1 MIVLPNNIK
10 ECHKEVLEDV
20 YREDYYISLLPE
32 GEPETPQEIISYWN
46 RFWMNLPDSGAIRR
60 GPFFKVCDIAECM
73 YDEQFYEE
81 DE

>member
-10 ECHKEVLEDV
+10 ECHNQVLEEV
-20 YREDYYISLLPE
+20 YNEDYYIDLLPE

>member
-1 MIVLPNNIK
+1 MTGVETCALPIF
-10 ECHKEVLEDV
+10 EDV
-20 YREDYYISLLPE
+20 YNEDYYISLLPE

>member
-10 ECHKEVLEDV
+10 ECHNQVLEEV
-20 YREDYYISLLPE
+20 YNEDYYIDLLPE

-73 YDEQFYEE
+73 YDEQFYED

>member
-10 ECHKEVLEDV
+10 ECHNEVLEDV
-20 YREDYYISLLPE
+20 YNEDYYINLLPE
-32 GEPETPQEIISYWN
+32 GKPETPQEIISYWN
-46 RFWMNLPDSGAIRR
+46 QFWMNLPDYEGIRR
-60 GPFFKVCDIAECM
+60 DPFFKVCDIAECM